1 VATRKGGD
9 LMVAKK
15 TVLQVFVE
23 KSGQTKAIRAIEW
36 LAEWGAVYE
45 RLGRAPK
52 VEEFAKLAGRDRTTM
67 WRYSGAFRA
76 SSMAVSAERIWLSLP
91 KKVRAGVGRTTEE
104 RFADVASSAWT
115 LGDG

>member
-1 VATRKGGD
+1 MAP
-9 LMVAKK
+9 KK

-23 KSGQTKAIRAIEW
+23 KSGQTKAIRAVEW

-76 SSMAVSAERIWLSLP
+76 SSMAVPAEKIWTSLP
-91 KKVRAGVGRTTEE
+91 KSVRSGVGRSTEE
-104 RFADVASSAWT
+104 RFADVASSPWV